1 MADSRHI
8 SEILSTVMQN
18 AAFTISGKWP
28 KLAFFS
34 QKQPFLG
41 TKMISTLKIPKVPE
55 SPLVQSFSELRG
67 TFWHMFQF
75 MGVAEVGGEFFF
87 KPQD

>member
-1 MADSRHI
+1 M
-8 SEILSTVMQN
+8 MQN
-18 AAFTISGKWP
+18 AAFTISGKLP

-87 KPQD
+87 EPQD